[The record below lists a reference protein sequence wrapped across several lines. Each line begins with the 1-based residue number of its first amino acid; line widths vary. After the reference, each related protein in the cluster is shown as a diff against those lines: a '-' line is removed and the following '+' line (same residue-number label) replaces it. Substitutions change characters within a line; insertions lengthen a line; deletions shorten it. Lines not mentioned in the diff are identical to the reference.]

1 MKISVLTSFIAF
13 ALILSACANMGSEKS
28 VMEDKSINMKDYL
41 IKNNID
47 AKETESGLLYTITEE
62 GDGTHPTVSDS
73 VTVHY
78 HGYTK
83 DGQVF
88 DSSVERGEPLSFNL
102 TQVIV
107 GWQEGI
113 PLLSK
118 GGKGVLYVPSN
129 LAYGE
134 RGIGPIKPNTD
145 LIFEVELIDFVKR

>member
-1 MKISVLTSFIAF
+1 MKISIYTALLAVIMVSF
-13 ALILSACANMGSEKS
+13 ACANMGSEKS
-28 VMEDKSINMKDYL
+28 LMEDKSINMKDYL
-41 IKNNID
+41 SKKNID
-47 AKETESGLLYTITEE
+47 AKETASGLLYQITQE

-102 TQVIV
+102 TQVIT

-145 LIFEVELIDFVKR
+145 LIFEVELIDFVRK

>member
-1 MKISVLTSFIAF
+1 MKLSIYAMLF
-13 ALILSACANMGSEKS
+13 AAAIFSAACANMGSEKS
-28 VMEDKSINMKDYL
+28 LMEDKSINMKEYL
-41 IKNNID
+41 NDNNID
-47 AKETESGLLYTITEE
+47 AKETASGLFYTISEE

-102 TQVIV
+102 TQVIE

-145 LIFEVELIDFVKR
+145 LIFEVELIDFVKK